1 MITDWSTPIG
11 ALFDAAVLFALLA
24 AVWAIHWIRRL

>member
-1 MITDWSTPIG
+1 MISDWTTPLA
-11 ALFDAAVLFALLA
+11 ALFDAAVLFSIVA